1 MPAVTTLKRIA
12 ALAGVAADELE
23 ELNPELR
30 LKQTPPGGAYL
41 LKFPSGGA
49 QRFTEARLRERA
61 MASAGRGQHGSSEIH
76 VVKPRE
82 TMGGIA
88 RRYGLSAAELARR
101 NDLNA
106 ASRIHAGDKLRIAAA
121 SLVD

>member
-1 MPAVTTLKRIA
+1 VTTLKRIA

-30 LKQTPPGGAYL
+30 LKQTPPGGAYV

-49 QRFTEARLRERA
+49 QRFTETRLRERA

-101 NDLNA
+101 NDLSA